1 MNRRYVRITMKEV
14 SKPSQLDQKNHF
26 HDKVSSI
33 LQTYTCAAS
42 SPDTFIRCYVVD
54 IKNKILYVC
63 DKDTDLNTPI
73 CYSRHHETENI
84 KKLPLYVNGRR
95 GYKNPGR
102 VFFSG
107 PDGKAHLSSTNGE
120 VIETHPALDASQ
132 ISFLVSHIHLPGY
145 EPSEWSSNISSVEID
160 GVPYKATFEGILI
173 GDV

>member
-1 MNRRYVRITMKEV
+1 TSTTILSKE
-14 SKPSQLDQKNHF
+14 
-26 HDKVSSI
+26 
-33 LQTYTCAAS
+33 TYTCAAS